1 VGISLGP
8 PQKLSSQGG
17 SLAGQAVQNVMLNPE
32 FISGLFQQAGKS
44 GTVQNPNKGLVAKV
58 HFVTLSPVLNSFQY

>member
-1 VGISLGP
+1 
-8 PQKLSSQGG
+8 
-17 SLAGQAVQNVMLNPE
+17 MLNPE